1 MLLLPI
7 DRPFDWRRPP
17 VVTLLLLAVNVIVY
31 LGWQL
36 DDPAEMLAA
45 RDHYYDSGLAAI
57 ELPRYAR
64 WLRANGEADFVEAHR
79 ERIDDP
85 ASPWLGRLL
94 ADAAFRERLRGG
106 HIVTAEDAVHDRWQR
121 LRGDFERRL
130 AASTVWGHGLRPAE
144 VELPDLAT
152 HMFLHGGPAHLL
164 GNMIFL
170 LALGLLI
177 EAALGSLVLA
187 GLYGLAGLGAAG
199 LFIAAHGDSAAPL
212 VGASGAIA
220 GLMGLCGVLYGRRPI
235 RFFYFVGVYFDYVRA
250 PALVL
255 LALWLGKEIAQLL
268 TFSDVSNVA
277 YVAHIGG
284 LATGAVAGT
293 ALRFAT
299 GLVDE
304 DALDEPRRVE
314 AFEARLGEA
323 YEHLAAL
330 EPERA
335 RPLFEQLDREFPNDP
350 RVLDGLFRAARFN
363 PGSES
368 YHDTVRRILAL
379 EATDDVAPMMLEA
392 LRDYRAR
399 ARPRARLP
407 GRALARAIELLLAH
421 GTPGEAEP
429 LVRLAL
435 RHPEHFEHIG
445 DQALRL
451 AHRLAAAGER
461 GRARD
466 LLLETKR
473 RLPDGHAARRA
484 ERALAEIRS

>member
-1 MLLLPI
+1 M
-7 DRPFDWRRPP
+7 
-17 VVTLLLLAVNVIVY
+17 VTLLLLAANVIVY

-36 DDPAEMLAA
+36 DDPIEMSKV
-45 RDHYYDSGLAAI
+45 RDQYYGSGLAAI

-64 WLRANGEADFVEAHR
+64 WLEAHGGRDFVEAHR
-79 ERIDDP
+79 EGIDQPD
-85 ASPWLGRLL
+85 SPWLGRLL
-94 ADAAFRERLRGG
+94 ADATFRARLRSGDIIEPG
-106 HIVTAEDAVHDRWQR
+106 EPVHDRWRRLRAEFDQR
-121 LRGDFERRL
+121 LADT
-130 AASTVWGHGLRPAE
+130 TVWGHGLRPSQVQPA
-144 VELPDLAT
+144 DLGT
-152 HMFLHGGPAHLL
+152 HMFLHGGPMHLL

-170 LALGLLI
+170 VALGLLI
-177 EAALGSLVLA
+177 EAALGSLLLA

-235 RFFYFVGVYFDYVRA
+235 RFFYFIGIYFDYVRA

-255 LALWLGKEIAQLL
+255 LALWLGKEVVQLL
-268 TFSDVSNVA
+268 AFADVSNVA

-284 LATGAVAGT
+284 LVTGAVAGT
-293 ALRFAT
+293 ALRFGT

-314 AFEARLGEA
+314 AFEARIAEA
-323 YEHLAAL
+323 YEHLSAL

-335 RPLFEQLDREFPNDP
+335 RPLFEQLDREFPNEP
-350 RVLDGLFRAARFN
+350 RVLDGLFRATRFN
-363 PGSES
+363 PGSEA
-368 YHDTVRRILAL
+368 YHETARRILAL
-379 EATDDVAPMMLEA
+379 DPTDDLAPMMLEA
-392 LRDYRAR
+392 LRDYRTR

-407 GRALARAIELLLAH
+407 GSSLARAIDLLLAH

-435 RHPEHFEHIG
+435 RHPAHFQRIG
-445 DQALRL
+445 DQSLRL

-466 LLLETKR
+466 LLLEIAR
-473 RLPDGHAARRA
+473 RLPGGEAARRA
-484 ERALAEIRS
+484 ERSLTEISS